1 MRDVIVT
8 TIIFGLLPFVFKRP
22 WLGILLWTWIGVMN
36 PHKLSWGFAYS
47 MPFAAIVAIVTL
59 IAILFSKEPKRY
71 PFTPATVTLLLLVVW
86 MNITYLFAI
95 NPTNYPYAQWD
106 KVMKIQ
112 LFIAILLMVM
122 NSPERIR
129 WLVWVM
135 TMSVAFFG
143 IKGGIF
149 TLTSGGGNMVLGP
162 DGSFISGNTE
172 ISLAITIVVPLM
184 RFLQMQ
190 SANRWVRWGLGLGM
204 ALCAV
209 AVIGSY
215 SRGGLLAIAGMGLFL
230 WLKSS
235 NKLVIGIAVVV
246 LGTLLF
252 RFMPDAWFEKMD
264 TIQTYQQDASA
275 MGRINA
281 WYFAI
286 NLANDRPVVGGG
298 FGAFTDEAFARWA
311 PDPTNVHDAHSIW
324 FQMLGEQ
331 GYVGLVLF
339 VTLWLLSWRL
349 AAGLIRIGKQRSD
362 LRWVADLAAMI
373 QVSFIGYWVGGSFLG
388 LAYWDVPYLLVSIL
402 VLSKQLVDRQLATPV
417 PTVAPAEAALGALQ
431 PGPPGPARN
440 A

>member
-1 MRDVIVT
+1 
-8 TIIFGLLPFVFKRP
+8 
-22 WLGILLWTWIGVMN
+22 
-36 PHKLSWGFAYS
+36 
-47 MPFAAIVAIVTL
+47 
-59 IAILFSKEPKRY
+59 
-71 PFTPATVTLLLLVVW
+71 
-86 MNITYLFAI
+86 
-95 NPTNYPYAQWD
+95 
-106 KVMKIQ
+106 
-112 LFIAILLMVM
+112 
-122 NSPERIR
+122 
-129 WLVWVM
+129 
-135 TMSVAFFG
+135 
-143 IKGGIF
+143 
-149 TLTSGGGNMVLGP
+149 
-162 DGSFISGNTE
+162 
-172 ISLAITIVVPLM
+172 
-184 RFLQMQ
+184 
-190 SANRWVRWGLGLGM
+190 
-204 ALCAV
+204 
-209 AVIGSY
+209 
-215 SRGGLLAIAGMGLFL
+215 
-230 WLKSS
+230 
-235 NKLVIGIAVVV
+235 
-246 LGTLLF
+246 
-252 RFMPDAWFEKMD
+252 
-264 TIQTYQQDASA
+264 

-402 VLSKQLVDRQLATPV
+402 VLSKQLVDRQLATLV
-417 PTVAPAEAALGALQ
+417 PTVAPAEAAPGTLQ